1 MGTVYYARHFGLL
14 ACLAAFL
21 AATPPWAPTIGVA
34 ATFGIYGAL
43 HAGSLAVTL
52 RARRSAGL
60 RLGFVASGAS
70 LSMLSVALGACV
82 SRFMDATTG
91 IAQTA
96 LLLSLSSG
104 FGAASYAGL
113 IRRFF
118 GAHLTR
124 FAIVTIALGCMG
136 ATLTVLV
143 SGMHLKAGGLWV
155 AASWWF
161 AMSLGLWSWDER
173 RTVCRPCLESP
184 TMGPSDRSAKRSDD
198 ERKSQ

>member
-1 MGTVYYARHFGLL
+1 MGILYYARHFSLL

-21 AATPPWAPTIGVA
+21 AATPPWAPAIGVA

-52 RARRSAGL
+52 RARQSAGL
-60 RLGFVASGAS
+60 KLGFVAIGAS
-70 LSMLSVALGACV
+70 LSMASVALGACV
-82 SRFMDATTG
+82 SRVTGGTMG

-104 FGAASYAGL
+104 FGAASYASL

-118 GAHLTR
+118 GALLTR
-124 FAIVTIALGCMG
+124 SAIVTIALGCAV
-136 ATLTVLV
+136 ATLAVLV
-143 SGMHLKAGGLWV
+143 SGIHLKAGGLWV

-161 AMSLGLWSWDER
+161 AMSLGLWFCDGR
-173 RTVCRPCLESP
+173 GTARRPCLESSA
-184 TMGPSDRSAKRSDD
+184 MGPSDRET
-198 ERKSQ
+198 ER